1 MRQLQVVLTIIWLVS
16 CVGCGSSNQSAPTLN
31 EMQAA
36 VQTAADEE
44 MTGNQEVAKGVTKV
58 CERMLGSRA
67 TEDTSVTFKDV
78 PMDGQSY
85 YLAVAEYDDGSVKPL
100 TGFSNNGNEITVEI
114 GDLGKTD
121 TTAKQIAVY
130 QFGRV
135 EETKIELLA
144 KRESS
149 TKSSNEDR
157 ILVILHGQGCNTSH
171 MAEIAKTIGETG
183 YFSAIYN
190 VPYDSTVPI
199 QNSAK
204 RLWQVLR
211 SGPYGN
217 LTGYKRIVIIAHSQ
231 GGIEAR
237 YLIEKMGMSHDV
249 ESLIMLGTP
258 NNGAAFAGSITA
270 NKLDLLSLIGLASGN
285 PFAVVPAFTVE
296 ATMVADLPL
305 RQLSEGSAFLK
316 ELNESSKTD
325 VNYIT
330 VAGDVGNGSDGLV
343 KYPSVHYFML
353 EDEAR
358 WTAHFPNLPIDHT
371 ELRYDQRS
379 MEAIKSQLKRIYG
392 EPHTQTSMTYFSF
405 GNNEVNAAN
414 PQPSSP
420 TTTTTQVTLAHPA
433 SRWDYGENGFWYREG
448 KWHAAAKRV
457 DVGAPIEPVQMDGR
471 DGRIKSGVSQRGF
484 CYQRCQ
490 NGLLVNLGTDVVGI
504 KGEFYNHYREAG
516 GPQGEL
522 GCITTEQQ
530 YDQRSGVSGRG
541 GEWAQFEGGFITK
554 FDGFTAKVLGDFAR
568 VWNDKGKGQG
578 ELGYPKD
585 QRRAVKSG
593 APQFVNTDGGWGQYQ
608 PFEGGCIAEWSQTE
622 HVITGGFNRE
632 YLRTGGPGGPLG
644 YPQTAKR
651 TGVRSGCS
659 ARQGEEQIFQFGRI
673 CELGVN
679 NAWAVYGEIL
689 KRYGPEYGH
698 GFPLGPSE
706 NDNHRQR
713 FEGTVINWWYLKGA
727 PSGTPGFFN

>member
-1 MRQLQVVLTIIWLVS
+1 MRQLQVVLTIIWLVN

-44 MTGNQEVAKGVTKV
+44 MISLVGNRSLEAAGRSWRQ
-58 CERMLGSRA
+58 
-67 TEDTSVTFKDV
+67 DI
-78 PMDGQSY
+78 
-85 YLAVAEYDDGSVKPL
+85 PL
-100 TGFSNNGNEITVEI
+100 TGVVFDPNKVYLATLAFTDGQEMPVKV
-114 GDLGKTD
+114 KTD
-121 TTAKQIAVY
+121 GQIVTVLMSQTQLPDGMFPTGIKVY
-130 QFGRV
+130 QFALTLDT
-135 EETKIELLA
+135 EPKTELVYQA
-144 KRESS
+144 PVSRSS
-149 TKSSNEDR
+149 QDEKPIAFIVHGFWSNTEKMALIDKMFKQQT
-157 ILVILHGQGCNTSH
+157 VGNNTSLRNLVSEAH
-171 MAEIAKTIGETG
+171 LFEFNDFREI
-183 YFSAIYN
+183 SYN
-190 VPYDSTVPI
+190 S
-199 QNSAK
+199 NK
-204 RLWQVLR
+204 LWNDIHNKV
-211 SGPYGN
+211 SGD
-217 LTGYKRIVIIAHSQ
+217 THKRIIIVAHSM
-231 GGIEAR
+231 GGLISRHAIEER
-237 YLIEKMGMSHDV
+237 GMSHDIKH
-249 ESLIMLGTP
+249 LIMLGTP
-258 NNGAAFAGSITA
+258 NQGTSIMGLTGNGLVLVGLTTGHYWLSFFAFTIKEAIVPALG
-270 NKLDLLSLIGLASGN
+270 DLASDSSFIKSLNRPSHTDSHYYTIAGTLDRFGN
-285 PFAVVPAFTVE
+285 PN
-296 ATMVADLPL
+296 
-305 RQLSEGSAFLK
+305 SH
-316 ELNESSKTD
+316 
-325 VNYIT
+325 
-330 VAGDVGNGSDGLV
+330 SDGLV
-343 KYPSVHYFML
+343 SVESCNWTGLSDESYWHGGAKLPLSHTDLPVHHDALMNVYRILSNAYPEVTSNPGESNNNGGS
-353 EDEAR
+353 EDV
-358 WTAHFPNLPIDHT
+358 
-371 ELRYDQRS
+371 QS
-379 MEAIKSQLKRIYG
+379 GSSSQ
-392 EPHTQTSMTYFSF
+392 PSSTQPSS
-405 GNNEVNAAN
+405 
-414 PQPSSP
+414 PRPSSP

-484 CYQRCQ
+484 SYQRCQ

-504 KGEFYNHYREAG
+504 KGEFYNHYREVG

-689 KRYGPEYGH
+689 KRYSGPEYGH

-713 FEGTVINWWYLKGA
+713 FEGTVINW
-727 PSGTPGFFN
+727 